1 VTEPTTPGPLV
12 VGYDGRDESEKAL
25 DEAFRLASQR
35 NVEVLVL
42 VVGAVPVEVFDPLA
56 PAMYDVGAITPI
68 PPDGPIELQPLL
80 AEARRRL
87 DEVDARGSVEWSI
100 GDPARELVRAAE
112 ERNASAIVVGTHHH
126 SALGRL
132 FGTDIAERVER
143 EARCQVVVAR

>member
-1 VTEPTTPGPLV
+1 MTEAPAPGPLV
-12 VGYDGRDESEKAL
+12 VGYDGREESEKAL
-25 DEAFRLASQR
+25 EEAFREASER

-68 PPDGPIELQPLL
+68 PPDGPVELQPLL
-80 AEARRRL
+80 HEARRRV
-87 DEVDARGSVEWSI
+87 DEADVAGSVEWSL
-100 GDPARELVRAAE
+100 GDPARELLRVAS

-132 FGTDIAERVER
+132 FGTDVAETVAR
-143 EARCQVVVAR
+143 EARCDVVVAH

>member
-1 VTEPTTPGPLV
+1 MTEAPTPGPLV
-12 VGYDGRDESEKAL
+12 VGYDGREESEKAL
-25 DEAFRLASQR
+25 EEAFREAAER

-68 PPDGPIELQPLL
+68 PPDGPVELQPLL
-80 AEARRRL
+80 HEARRRV
-87 DEVDARGSVEWSI
+87 DEADVAGSVEWSL
-100 GDPARELVRAAE
+100 GDPARELLRVAS

-132 FGTDIAERVER
+132 FGTDVAETVAR
-143 EARCQVVVAR
+143 EARCDVVVAH